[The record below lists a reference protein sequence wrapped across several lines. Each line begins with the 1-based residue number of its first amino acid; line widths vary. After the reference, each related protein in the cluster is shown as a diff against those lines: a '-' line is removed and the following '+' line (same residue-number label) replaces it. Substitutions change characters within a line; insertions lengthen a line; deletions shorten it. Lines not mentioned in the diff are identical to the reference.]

1 METVNH
7 SQRLTQGRKHSAES
21 RELIINSS
29 NRIASSRKR
38 ITKGN
43 ILIVRS
49 TKRIGDS
56 WHRISL
62 TTTLLI
68 CQFLASTLRQLST
81 QVEPDTT
88 VCEQVLTENHHEE
101 TLYLTPQQH
110 LRQIMMHPIITG
122 KCPNCDYELPKK
134 ANCCLEKWDCSEC
147 GWIDDLFE

>member
-1 METVNH
+1 MGTGNH
-7 SQRLTQGRKHSAES
+7 SQRLTQGRKQSAES

-43 ILIVRS
+43 ILVARS

-68 CQFLASTLRQLST
+68 GQFLASTLRQLST
-81 QVEPDTT
+81 QVELDITS
-88 VCEQVLTENHHEE
+88 CEPVLRENYHDEMP
-101 TLYLTPQQH
+101 YLTPQQH

>member
-1 METVNH
+1 MGTGNH

-29 NRIASSRKR
+29 NLFASSRKR

-43 ILIVRS
+43 ILVARS
-49 TKRIGDS
+49 TKRINDS

-68 CQFLASTLRQLST
+68 GQFLASTLRQLST
-81 QVEPDTT
+81 QVEPDITAWKS
-88 VCEQVLTENHHEE
+88 VLQENYHDEMP
-101 TLYLTPQQH
+101 YLTPQEN

>member
-1 METVNH
+1 METGNYSRMVI
-7 SQRLTQGRKHSAES
+7 QGRKQSAES
-21 RELIINSS
+21 IELIINSS

-49 TKRIGDS
+49 TERIGDS

-68 CQFLASTLRQLST
+68 GQFLASTLRQLST

-88 VCEQVLTENHHEE
+88 VCEQVLAENYQEE
-101 TLYLTPQQH
+101 TLYLTPQEN
-110 LRQIMMHPIITG
+110 LRQIMIHPLITG
-122 KCPNCDYELPKK
+122 KCPNCAYELPKK